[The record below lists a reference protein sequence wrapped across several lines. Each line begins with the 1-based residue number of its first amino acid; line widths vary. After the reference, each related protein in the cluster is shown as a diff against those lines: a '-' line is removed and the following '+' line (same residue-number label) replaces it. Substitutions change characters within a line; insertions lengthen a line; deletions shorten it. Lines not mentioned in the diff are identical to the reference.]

1 MLVLKNITIQTLKGR
16 TLLLDCSFSLTKMT
30 ALPSLA
36 RKAMAKAL
44 FVKSLQVLKTFEEIL
59 LYQEM

>member
-1 MLVLKNITIQTLKGR
+1 
-16 TLLLDCSFSLTKMT
+16 MT